1 MTTDTSPLPSTDGL
15 TVRDSATPAT
25 GFIGRI
31 PVRNIWLLMLYASEL
46 YHELPPAR
54 SVDVEDDPDELPNLV
69 AELLTDAVERRM
81 RRNLSFGY
89 RRRRADLSR
98 VRGRIDLLKTE
109 RRLLLQRG
117 RVACSFDELTVDTPR
132 NRFVKAA
139 LDLLTGIV
147 RDTDLAHHC
156 RELSLRMERAG
167 VTGDPAS
174 YRSRQPREPLSRLGR
189 LAAEDR
195 RMLAAARLA
204 FDLTLPT
211 EDPGAYLIA
220 TPDRAGMR
228 GWELFERAVAGFYKV
243 VLSRKGWHISSQ
255 RTLRWFVDAEDSSPD
270 IRKVLPD
277 LRPDLLLE
285 RPIENLAAGPRRI
298 IIDTKFSEI
307 LQSGRY
313 GNPTFDSANIYQVY
327 AYIRSQEREGDPPSI
342 DSTGVLLHPSMGVD
356 FNEYALIQKHKIR
369 FATVDLAADSREI
382 RRQLLRIPC
391 GDVVG

>member
-1 MTTDTSPLPSTDGL
+1 MTTESSALSGAGGSTQMGPGTST
-15 TVRDSATPAT
+15 T
-25 GFIGRI
+25 GYIGRI

-46 YHELPPAR
+46 YQELPPAE
-54 SVDVEDDPDELPNLV
+54 SVDVEKNADDLPNLV
-69 AELLTDAVERRM
+69 AEVLEHAVRRRM

-98 VRGRIDLLKTE
+98 VRGRIDLLRTE
-109 RRLLLQRG
+109 RHLLLQRG

-132 NRFVKAA
+132 NRYVKAA
-139 LDLLTGIV
+139 LDLLVSIV
-147 RDTDLAHHC
+147 TDVELAHRC

-174 YRSRQPREPLSRLGR
+174 YRSRRTREPLFRLGR
-189 LAAEDR
+189 LDADDR
-195 RMLAAARLA
+195 QMLASARLA

-211 EDPGAYLIA
+211 EDPGAFHLA

-243 VLSRKGWHISSQ
+243 VLSRKGWHVSSQ
-255 RTLRWFVDAEDSSPD
+255 KTLRWLVDSEDSSPD

-277 LRPDLLLE
+277 MRPDVLLE
-285 RPIENLAAGPRRI
+285 RPTTNPAAGPQRI

-327 AYIRSQEREGDPPSI
+327 AYVRSQEREGDPPSI
-342 DSTGVLLHPSMGVD
+342 DSTGVLLHPSVD
-356 FNEYALIQKHKIR
+356 GGFNGYALIQRHRIR
-369 FATVDLAADSREI
+369 FATVDLAADSQKI

-391 GDVVG
+391 EGVSD